1 MPSNPLTEEQLAELE
16 RLSREATAGKWYI
29 VHGGMPGDD
38 GFGIASKMNPGFGV
52 IAESW
57 KCSVDGMRDKIRA
70 NGLLIVA
77 MRNTID
83 ALIAEVRQAR
93 AREAALKQ
101 LHLTSGVVAK

>member
-1 MPSNPLTEEQLAELE
+1 MSDPLTEDQLAELE
-16 RLSREATAGKWYI
+16 RLSREATPGKWESSYCAKCDGWHLEGPEH
-29 VHGGMPGDD
+29 VGGTGILIKLRDSHEQIGD
-38 GFGIASKMNPGFGV
+38 
-52 IAESW
+52 
-57 KCSVDGMRDKIRA
+57 
-70 NGLLIVA
+70 LQLIVA